1 MKITELDLR
10 AEGKRYK
17 CGNSIFKVKDG
28 DLVDIESNT
37 YLRKEDISITELLE
51 MDFEE
56 IDEMK
61 NPYKQAGYGE
71 RYHCIY
77 GYTIHL
83 NTDSNHE
90 IDNKLFSTANYFNNK
105 EYAEYIAFKETLMRK
120 LDKFAWENNARVIDW
135 ERNSKKYYITFDID
149 IKNLVVYWRV
159 SHKSNDIYFTSKE
172 IAKKALEKFKDDLV
186 KLYTWKFDFLAE
198 EKVGV

>member
-1 MKITELDLR
+1 MKITELDLKENGKKYFCKQVNEVFEVE
-10 AEGKRYK
+10 EGNLIAATR
-17 CGNSIFKVKDG
+17 SF
-28 DLVDIESNT
+28 SMA
-37 YLRKEDISITELLE
+37 ELLK

-56 IDEMK
+56 IEEMK

-105 EYAEYIAFKETLMRK
+105 EYAKYVAFKETLMRRM
-120 LDKFAWENNARVIDW
+120 DRFAWEHNAKVIDW
-135 ERNSKKYYITFDID
+135 HDRSTKYYITFEYEENELTID
-149 IKNLVVYWRV
+149 AICTYR
-159 SHKSNDIYFTSKE
+159 SNNIYFTSKE
-172 IAKKALEKFKDDLV
+172 IAEKALEKFKDDLI
-186 KLYTWKFDFLAE
+186 KLYTWEFDF
-198 EKVGV
+198 

>member
-10 AEGKRYK
+10 ENGKKYFCK
-17 CGNSIFKVKDG
+17 QANEVFKVEKG
-28 DLVDIESNT
+28 NLIPVKRNFSMA
-37 YLRKEDISITELLE
+37 ELLK

-61 NPYKQAGYGE
+61 NPYKQARYGDKYYSIFE
-71 RYHCIY
+71 FRIRR
-77 GYTIHL
+77 
-83 NTDSNHE
+83 NMDSNHE

-105 EYAEYIAFKETLMRK
+105 EYAEYIAFKESLMRRM
-120 LDKFAWENNARVIDW
+120 DRFAWEHNARVINW

-159 SHKSNDIYFTSKE
+159 SYKSNDIYFASKE
-172 IAKKALEKFKDDLV
+172 IAKKALEEFKEDLM
-186 KLYTWKFDFLAE
+186 KLYTWEFDF
-198 EKVGV
+198 

>member
-1 MKITELDLR
+1 MKIIDIDLR
-10 AEGKRYK
+10 ENGKKYFCK
-17 CGNSIFKVKDG
+17 QVNEVFKVEEG
-28 DLVDIESNT
+28 NLIAATRSF
-37 YLRKEDISITELLE
+37 SMAELLK

-56 IDEMK
+56 IEEMK

-105 EYAEYIAFKETLMRK
+105 EYAKYVAFKETLMRRM
-120 LDKFAWENNARVIDW
+120 DRFAWENNEKVIDW
-135 ERNSKKYYITFDID
+135 YDCSTKYYIKFEID
-149 IKNLVVYWRV
+149 IKKIRI
-159 SHKSNDIYFTSKE
+159 SRCISCRSNDIYFTSYKIAEKAIEEFKE
-172 IAKKALEKFKDDLV
+172 DLI
-186 KLYTWKFDFLAE
+186 KLYTWKFD
-198 EKVGV
+198 V